1 MSLVRSWSAPLQK
14 LRHSTIDRS
23 PRLPLGSSKTP
34 AGSCNV
40 WFGIG
45 GFTAIIN
52 TLCCSFWETF
62 IRKSDI
68 SMVLKLPF
76 RQLVIELTVYDF
88 NYIFQFSSFQSLGC
102 VQLFAT
108 PWTAARQ
115 ASLSF
120 SISWNL
126 LIFMSLESVMLSNH
140 FILCCPLLLLPSIF
154 PSIRVCSLVDS
165 LHEVV
170 KVLELQL
177 QHQSF
182 PWIFRVDFL

>member
-108 PWTAARQ
+108 P
-115 ASLSF
+115 
-120 SISWNL
+120 
-126 LIFMSLESVMLSNH
+126 
-140 FILCCPLLLLPSIF
+140 
-154 PSIRVCSLVDS
+154 
-165 LHEVV
+165 
-170 KVLELQL
+170 
-177 QHQSF
+177 
-182 PWIFRVDFL
+182 